1 MNRKRLLFAWFLTAS
16 VMVSAQE
23 MITVTIENKSDLE
36 LMAQPVVIDLTE
48 GSLPRITSA
57 IVHLSGLQASPS
69 EQQEEVPCQLDDLDG
84 DQRLDELCFLTDL
97 KPREKQTFTVS
108 LNTMKAPRS
117 YEPQVYAEM
126 LLKNKDIKEENKQNL
141 YISSLTVENGTN
153 PYWQLHHH
161 GPAFENKLVA
171 YRIYFDHRQTVDIY
185 GKYHQGLELRD
196 TQFYPDSLQKASGYG
211 DDVLWVG
218 STLGLGT
225 LRGWNG
231 QEPVMLEDVA
241 RRTLR
246 ILAKGPLRTII
257 EVVDEG
263 WNAPRPSTLRSA
275 SPLATNGTQEPP
287 HSTITATT
295 RYTLYAGRRDCMV
308 EVRFDRP
315 ADGYQFCT
323 GIINVK
329 NSVEFTDHEGLRGCW
344 GTDWPVS
351 AKDSAGHKRETVG
364 LGICIPRKY
373 LADELPKDKRN
384 YPFVVST
391 PDCEMHYAI
400 SFSSD
405 NEDFGYHSAA
415 HWFAWLQEWKR
426 RLGAEVSVLVAPKR

>member
-1 MNRKRLLFAWFLTAS
+1 MNNNWLLSALFLTLS
-16 VMVSAQE
+16 STVSAQD
-23 MITVTIENKSDLE
+23 IYTVTVENKSDLQ
-36 LMAQPVVIDLTE
+36 LTAQPVIVDLRKE
-48 GSLPRITSA
+48 ELPIVTSA
-57 IVHLSGLQASPS
+57 IVQVSGSHASPS
-69 EQQEEVPCQLDDLDG
+69 EPQVEVPCQLDDLDG
-84 DQRLDELCFLTDL
+84 DKRFDELCFLTNL
-97 KPREKQTFTVS
+97 KPKEKQTFSVT
-108 LNTMKAPRS
+108 LNTMNAPLS

-141 YISSLTVENGTN
+141 YISSLTVEKGTN

-231 QEPVMLEDVA
+231 KEPVMLEDVD

-246 ILAKGPLRTII
+246 ILAQGPLRTIV
-257 EVVDEG
+257 EVIDEG
-263 WNAPRPSTLRSA
+263 WNASQPSTLNLPLGSA
-275 SPLATNGTQEPP
+275 ALHSKEP
-287 HSTITATT
+287 STLDVIT

-308 EVRFDRP
+308 DLRFDRP

-329 NSVEFTDHEGLRGCW
+329 NSVEYSDHEGLRGCW

-364 LGICIPRKY
+364 LGICIPRRY
-373 LADELPKDKRN
+373 VADELPKDKRN
-384 YPFVVST
+384 YPFIVGT
-391 PDCEMHYAI
+391 PDDELHYAI
-400 SFSSD
+400 SFTSD
-405 NEDFGYHSAA
+405 NEDFGYHSADD
-415 HWFAWLQEWKR
+415 WFAWLQAWKR
-426 RLGAEVSVLVAPKR
+426 RLNAEVAVQVAPKR